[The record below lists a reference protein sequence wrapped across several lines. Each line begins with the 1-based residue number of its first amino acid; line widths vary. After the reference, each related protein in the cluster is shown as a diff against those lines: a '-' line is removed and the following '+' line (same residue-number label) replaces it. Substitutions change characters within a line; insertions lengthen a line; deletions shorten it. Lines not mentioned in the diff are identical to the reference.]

1 MIIKN
6 VELRQ
11 MGKRL
16 EECKSKLHWER
27 HLHGQA
33 RTELAHKDEQLNELR
48 EKLQRSESDPFWQQ
62 KHHDRAM
69 REAYLRRGSTEA
81 Y

>member
-6 VELRQ
+6 VELRE

-16 EECKSKLHWER
+16 EECKSKLRWER

-33 RTELAHKDEQLNELR
+33 RTELAHKDEQLKELR